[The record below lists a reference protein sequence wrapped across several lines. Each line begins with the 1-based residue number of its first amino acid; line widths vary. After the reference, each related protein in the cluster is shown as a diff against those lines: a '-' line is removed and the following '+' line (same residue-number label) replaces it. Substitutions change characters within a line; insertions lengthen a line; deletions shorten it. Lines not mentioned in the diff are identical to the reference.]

1 MRSQKYLGRI
11 FLDYGHLDISL
22 PHLIE
27 WGGPEDEPLCRIGA
41 WEIRILVLLVGRAIN
56 HVMSIKDQQI
66 DTVVDYWSPDYQ
78 LGVLTVIDPF

>member
-1 MRSQKYLGRI
+1 
-11 FLDYGHLDISL
+11 
-22 PHLIE
+22 
-27 WGGPEDEPLCRIGA
+27 
-41 WEIRILVLLVGRAIN
+41 N